1 MKHFKKVVAL
11 VVALFCFAG
20 LTLTGCASNNSNKVT
35 VVAYIEGVETERRDI
50 DIFNNAILTPPSED
64 KIPEG
69 KEFYGWSTSENWDE
83 TSEDFVVEGNFI
95 SYNNVRKHAK
105 NGEVKLYPAYKVK
118 VEKYFVFG
126 WYTKTSTSG
135 LNESTMSAIET
146 ALKNYLKTKGA
157 TDEQLALV
165 DIRGYDGDVGTYG
178 AKIMADGDVDVFL
191 GCGNNINATSGT
203 SGNVT
208 LVKKSGAMTLNGV
221 TGRRFIL
228 MNYEDLAIDVYNWFQ
243 NYVQE
248 NLDSEYKPVEF
259 VKPATCNITF
269 NLGGNAATTAVCPT
283 GFSIFAD
290 EKFTLPA
297 AVEAAEGY
305 TFVGW
310 RIGETVYDA
319 GASVSVS
326 ATTEIVAQ
334 FRSNALIEVSYSNGL
349 ATRTAST
356 TAPESDV
363 VAPGTE
369 ITLPAAPTAKL
380 GFVFAGWRVG
390 TELKAAGSQVVV
402 NETTTITAEYVVDI
416 TVDLTITIGYYTS
429 GGFADNDPIIDDV
442 KTALEAYLASVGI
455 TSGYEDIAFKAYA
468 GKVAAAGTL
477 VNADITANINVGIVL
492 GFGGNLKTTGKV
504 DYVERQGGFTM
515 GTATGRYVYEL
526 NEEAVS
532 NIVYDWM
539 IAEGS
544 TFVDAVV

>member
-1 MKHFKKVVAL
+1 MKHFKKVFVL
-11 VVALFCFAG
+11 VLAIFCFAG
-20 LTLTGCASNNSNKVT
+20 LTLTGCSSNNTKTVT
-35 VVAYIEGVETERRDI
+35 VIAYIEGVETERKDI

-83 TSEDFVVEGNFI
+83 TTDDFVVEGNFI
-95 SYNNVRKHAK
+95 SYNNVKEHAV

-146 ALKNYLKTKGA
+146 ALKEFLRTKGA

-165 DIRGYDGDVGTYG
+165 DIRGYDGGVADYG

-191 GCGNNINATSGT
+191 GCGSNIDSAG
-203 SGNVT
+203 GVT
-208 LVKKSGAMTLNGV
+208 LIKKSSGMTFNKKD
-221 TGRRFIL
+221 GRRFIL
-228 MNYEDLAIDVYNWFQ
+228 LNTESLSIDVYNWFQ
-243 NYVQE
+243 NYVHE
-248 NLDSEYKPVEF
+248 NLDPTYVPEVF

-269 NLGGNAATTAVCPT
+269 SLGNNAAATAACPT

-290 EKFTLPA
+290 EKFTLPE
-297 AVEAAEGY
+297 AVEAADGY
-305 TFVGW
+305 TFIGWKVGD
-310 RIGETVYDA
+310 TVYDA

-349 ATRTAST
+349 KTRTAST

-369 ITLPAAPTAKL
+369 ITLPAAPTAKP

-390 TELKAAGSQVVV
+390 TELKAAGSKVTLS
-402 NETTTITAEYVVDI
+402 ETTAITAEY
-416 TVDLTITIGYYTS
+416 TVDSTVSATIIVGYYAKSGTS
-429 GGFADNDPIIDDV
+429 GV
-442 KTALEAYLASVGI
+442 T
-455 TSGYEDIAFKAYA
+455 EDIATSVETALKAYLESIGITDFTNLEIKGYGKPNKNVADTVTEINNDIDAGENVGVFFGFKAY
-468 GKVAAAGTL
+468 GKLNVDPNNIEEGFVINGVEGRRVLKLAE
-477 VNADITANINVGIVL
+477 NAI
-492 GFGGNLKTTGKV
+492 
-504 DYVERQGGFTM
+504 
-515 GTATGRYVYEL
+515 
-526 NEEAVS
+526 S
-532 NIVYDWM
+532 NIIFDWM
-539 IAEGS
+539 VAENS
-544 TFVDAVV
+544 TFLDAIK